1 MAGKNEPGNTN
12 TGKDLIL
19 ERRFDASAQ
28 IVFKAWTDGKQ
39 LAEWWGPKDFTSPV
53 CEIDV
58 MPGGEINIDMK
69 GPDGKL
75 YPVSGVFHEI
85 IDAEK
90 LVFTTAAFKDTDGN
104 WQLEI
109 MNTVE
114 FADEDGNTKLTLHAS
129 VLKQNGEVK
138 SSVDGM
144 QKEWNESL
152 DRLAALITKEK

>member
-1 MAGKNEPGNTN
+1 MAGENEQANAN

-19 ERRFDASAQ
+19 TRRFDAPAQ
-28 IVFKAWTDGKQ
+28 IVYKAWTDGKQ
-39 LAEWWGPKDFTSPV
+39 LAAWWGPKDFTNPV

-69 GPDGKL
+69 GPDDKV
-75 YPVSGVFHEI
+75 YPMSGVFHEI

-90 LVFTTAAFKDTDGN
+90 LVFTTAAFKDAEGN
-104 WQLEI
+104 WQLEV

-114 FADEDGNTKLTLHAS
+114 FADEDGMTKLTLHAS
-129 VLKQNGEVK
+129 VLKQNEEVK

-144 QKEWNESL
+144 EKGWNESL
-152 DRLAALITKEK
+152 DRLAVLIPKKK